1 MNVSSSTD
9 APGVLDFASAVTA
22 LGRGA
27 ETTGAMKYQAALL
40 LALASVVAPTDVA
53 AQGRLVRAT
62 VDSGTLIRMHPDSG
76 PYLRGRLIAPLTPT
90 STLVHV
96 CRYPAPPCT
105 ATSDSSAF
113 QRIPTSSLAR
123 IDVQEGSNWTNGAV
137 VGGLI
142 GGFLFG
148 LAGAF
153 ANGMCEES
161 EGCASVPA
169 YVMVGGVTFGALGAL
184 IAGGSPRWRPAL

>member
-1 MNVSSSTD
+1 
-9 APGVLDFASAVTA
+9 
-22 LGRGA
+22 
-27 ETTGAMKYQAALL
+27 MKYLAALFLGL
-40 LALASVVAPTDVA
+40 LYPLTPTQVLAQD
-53 AQGRLVRAT
+53 RLVRAT

-76 PYLRGRLIAPLTPT
+76 PYLRGRLVAPLTPT

-105 ATSDSSAF
+105 PQSDSSAF

-123 IDVQEGSNWTNGAV
+123 IDVQEGNNWVNGAM

-169 YVMVGGVTFGALGAL
+169 YVMVGGVSIGALGAL
-184 IAGGSPRWRPAL
+184 IAGASPRWRPAL